1 MACALALGSATE
13 FEFWFSMYTKILSLT
28 GNESLLRL
36 VIDMLLGKH
45 GATNGKENEPSAT
58 VATTTDTCWW
68 LSEST
73 NVLGLNRVKLVR
85 TIVIPEMSK
94 NRALQR
100 ITNEIAIE
108 VEGLG
113 EE

>member
-28 GNESLLRL
+28 GNDSLLRL

-45 GATNGKENEPSAT
+45 GTIDGEEEEPA
-58 VATTTDTCWW
+58 ATTTACWW
-68 LSEST
+68 LSESSD
-73 NVLGLNRVKLVR
+73 VLGLNRVKLVR
-85 TIVIPEMSK
+85 TVVIPEMSK

-100 ITNEIAIE
+100 ITSEIAIE